1 MSIPTLLVCD
11 GSESRQE
18 VLEKLIKG
26 EPGLKYL
33 ATVGSQNGASA
44 VDQALKI
51 GGRLVWFDLDD
62 EVDNVV
68 TLMNEVKTL
77 FPQAVM
83 VASVTTVT
91 PEIASIAEHI
101 GVAALLYPQ
110 NFYEQ
115 VKALVA
121 FLNGQGSAPGAGTA
135 AAAAPAAA
143 PAPAPATAV
152 AQTPVTAG
160 PGQEE
165 SKWGNLD
172 SIPTPKANIKE
183 QEATG
188 EINVVSMRPNLD
200 VTASANQ
207 AKQDIQAAVNTQQE
221 GGSKWGDLDSIGSP
235 QARATAPE
243 TQALPVAP
251 ARTPAPQPAPVQ
263 ASAPAPAP
271 APAPTPAPASAPAA
285 TPSNGNQAESGNKWG
300 DLDAIPTPKAV
311 TKEVSFSPDDTPK
324 PVAPPPPLP
333 PPRPKGDNTLRPSP
347 TKAEM
352 YNMPSTP
359 AWFIAVILLVI
370 MACVGYVY
378 YSRMHH

>member
-33 ATVGSQNGASA
+33 ATVGSQNGTSA

-62 EVDNVV
+62 EVDSVV
-68 TLMNEVKTL
+68 GLMNEVKTL

-83 VASVTTVT
+83 VASVTTIT
-91 PEIASIAEHI
+91 PEITRIAEHT

-115 VKALVA
+115 VKAVVA
-121 FLNGQGSAPGAGTA
+121 FLNGQGNPPGVGTTPA
-135 AAAAPAAA
+135 AAAA
-143 PAPAPATAV
+143 PAPAP
-152 AQTPVTAG
+152 TPVAAQAASS
-160 PGQEE
+160 PGQEGN
-165 SKWGNLD
+165 KWGNLD
-172 SIPTPKANIKE
+172 DIPTPKASAKE

-188 EINVVSMRPNLD
+188 EINVVAMRPNVD

-207 AKQDIQAAVNTQQE
+207 AKQEIHAAVDKASQE
-221 GGSKWGDLDSIGSP
+221 GGSKWGDLDAIGTP
-235 QARATAPE
+235 QAKATAP
-243 TQALPVAP
+243 A
-251 ARTPAPQPAPVQ
+251 PAPQAVSP
-263 ASAPAPAP
+263 APAPAP
-271 APAPTPAPASAPAA
+271 APAPTPAPAPAA
-285 TPSNGNQAESGNKWG
+285 GNGSQPESSNKWG
-300 DLDAIPTPKAV
+300 DLDAIPTPKTV

-324 PVAPPPPLP
+324 PAAPPPPLP
-333 PPRPKGDNTLRPSP
+333 APRPKSDNSLRPSP
-347 TKAEM
+347 NKAEM

-359 AWFIAVILLVI
+359 AWFLAVILLVI

-378 YSRMHH
+378 YTRMHH

>member
-91 PEIASIAEHI
+91 PEITSIAEHI

-115 VKALVA
+115 VKAVVA

-135 AAAAPAAA
+135 
-143 PAPAPATAV
+143 PAPAPV
-152 AQTPVTAG
+152 AAPAPVTAG

-188 EINVVSMRPNLD
+188 EINVVSMRPNVD

-243 TQALPVAP
+243 TAALPVAP
-251 ARTPAPQPAPVQ
+251 ARTPAPQPAP
-263 ASAPAPAP
+263 APAPQP
-271 APAPTPAPASAPAA
+271 APEPAA

-324 PVAPPPPLP
+324 PVSPPPPLP
-333 PPRPKGDNTLRPSP
+333 PPRPKGDNSLRPSP
-347 TKAEM
+347 NKAEM